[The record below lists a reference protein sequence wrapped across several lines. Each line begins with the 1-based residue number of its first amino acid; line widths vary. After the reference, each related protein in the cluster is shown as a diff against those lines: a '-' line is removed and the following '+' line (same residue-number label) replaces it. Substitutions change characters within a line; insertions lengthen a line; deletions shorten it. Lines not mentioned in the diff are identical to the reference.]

1 MIKVPSVSLVIPTW
15 NGRKLLEE
23 FLPTVVAAAEHYQQ
37 NMGAAVEVVV
47 VDDCS
52 EDDTLVWL
60 DSYVKQS
67 QSVPIQIVARQ
78 LNGGFA
84 RAANSGFIAARH
96 QIVFLLNNDIA
107 VERSAIAPLVEHF
120 NRTEVFAVC
129 CKAYRLGTDLFD
141 GAGKL
146 GLFQKGHWR
155 VYVNY
160 DVLPSRLCLDQRLY
174 SFVASGGYAAFDAAK
189 LRQLGG
195 FCELLSPFYWE
206 DVELCYRAWKR
217 GWTIEYEPSSIV
229 HHRTSSTIGTGFKP
243 TWVRVVAER
252 NRLLLHWINLHDRKW
267 LLLHIFW
274 IIMKLLG
281 ALFRLDSVPWRACYQ
296 ALGLLNEARRLRAEE
311 MRLAVRTDREVAEIF
326 CQLLKSDAVVAI
338 RDNRDYYR
346 YVDLKRSLEQ
356 ESICQRS

>member
-1 MIKVPSVSLVIPTW
+1 MRQAPSVSLVIPNW

-23 FLPTVVAAAEHYQQ
+23 FLPTVVVAAERYQKDT
-37 NMGAAVEVVV
+37 GAAVEVVV

-52 EDDTLVWL
+52 EDDSVEWL
-60 DSYVKQS
+60 KGYLQRPHPVS
-67 QSVPIQIVARQ
+67 IQIVARE

-96 QIVFLLNNDIA
+96 EIVFLLNNDIS
-107 VERSAIAPLVEHF
+107 VEPGAIAPLVGHF
-120 NRTEVFAVC
+120 NRPEVFSVC

-160 DVLPSRLCLDQRLY
+160 DVLPSRLSTDQRLY

-206 DVELCYRAWKR
+206 DVDLCYRAWKR

-243 TWVRVVAER
+243 KWVRVVAER

-267 LLLHIFW
+267 LWLHVFW
-274 IIMKLLG
+274 VVAKLIG
-281 ALFRLDSVPWRACYQ
+281 SIFRLDFVLWRACYE
-296 ALGLLNEARRLRAEE
+296 ALGLLKEARRLRAEE
-311 MRLAVRTDREVAEIF
+311 MRLAVRTDREVAEVFQKLMGLDGI
-326 CQLLKSDAVVAI
+326 VAI
-338 RDNRDYYR
+338 KDNKDYYR
-346 YVDLKRSLEQ
+346 YVELKRSLEQ
-356 ESICQRS
+356 ESICPGS